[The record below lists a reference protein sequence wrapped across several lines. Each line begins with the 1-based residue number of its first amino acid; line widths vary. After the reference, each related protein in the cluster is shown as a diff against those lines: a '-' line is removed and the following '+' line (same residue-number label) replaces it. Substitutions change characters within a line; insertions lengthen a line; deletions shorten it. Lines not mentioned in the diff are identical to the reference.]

1 MSPTII
7 TVLVLVILALVSF
20 AILKFIAN
28 NAMALAMIVL
38 VCFAGYAG
46 WHMYL
51 KDSGIT
57 PKSIGKTLSHK
68 GEKVF
73 NSVMDKTTDTII
85 KITEK

>member
-1 MSPTII
+1 MSPTIVTAI
-7 TVLVLVILALVSF
+7 IVIALLFVSF
-20 AILKFIAN
+20 AILKFMAS
-28 NAMALAMIVL
+28 NAMALAMIVV

-57 PKSIGKTLSHK
+57 PKSIEKTLSHK
-68 GEKVF
+68 GEKIF
-73 NSVMDKTTDTII
+73 NKVADKAIDTLI

>member
-7 TVLVLVILALVSF
+7 TAIIVIALIFVSI
-20 AILKFIAN
+20 AILKFIAS
-28 NAMALAMIVL
+28 NAMALAMIVI

-57 PKSIGKTLSHK
+57 PKSIEKTLSNK

-73 NSVMDKTTDTII
+73 NSVMDKATDTVI
-85 KITEK
+85 KITSK